1 MSTIRTTLLN
11 PRRRALYL
19 GIVAALAALGAG
31 IAIGF
36 VMRQSSI
43 DSLEQANATQIDQL
57 SEAESDLASSSRRV
71 QDLAKTTQSLKDSIA
86 ALETDRRNLDSR
98 FEALDRDLEDAQ
110 NEVRRLEDLER
121 RQAAVLDL
129 GLLKDQLDAD
139 RLLLVEMRR
148 EVPNT
153 KDEAEHLWGNIRDLA
168 QRSENSLG
176 SKVDD
181 VTRAL
186 PTYYNWRS
194 RAQAGDFATDDE
206 AFLTYQLIGAGE
218 FEASIDE
225 FWRAFQLV
233 LIDRAG
239 VISSLAGGS

>member
-1 MSTIRTTLLN
+1 MSTKRTTLSN
-11 PRRRALYL
+11 PRRRALYFGL
-19 GIVAALAALGAG
+19 VAALAALGAG

-43 DSLEQANATQIDQL
+43 DSLEQTNALQVSRIAR
-57 SEAESDLASSSRRV
+57 AESDLASSSLSIEDQAR
-71 QDLAKTTQSLKDSIA
+71 TTQSLKEAIA
-86 ALETDRRNLDSR
+86 ALEADRRNLDSR
-98 FEALDRDLEDAQ
+98 VEALDRDLEDAQ
-110 NEVRRLEDLER
+110 NEVSRLGDLER
-121 RQAAVLDL
+121 RQAKVLDL

-148 EVPNT
+148 EGPNT
-153 KDEAEHLWGNIRDLA
+153 KDEAERLWSNIRNLA

-176 SKVDD
+176 SKVDA

-186 PTYYNWRS
+186 PAYYNWQS
-194 RAQAGDFATDDE
+194 RAQAGDFATDNE
-206 AFLTYQLIGAGE
+206 AFLTYQLVGADV
-218 FEASIDE
+218 FEASINK

-233 LIDRAG
+233 LIDRVG